1 MLILCS
7 QTLYFVCGKTGVH
20 CCGSGC
26 GLVQFTKLS
35 SCFNINN
42 NKKKGFREIFIVLIE
57 SQPAMLFNSKMTILC
72 SLCYCC
78 FPLNFPLGMNKVAN
92 IVIDG
97 INKHHHKKVQYST
110 VFCDITVG
118 YSFISCGCK
127 TVKPISKT
135 LFIKHIRQ
143 MIH

>member
-1 MLILCS
+1 MFIAVGVAVGWYSLQSSHHVLIL
-7 QTLYFVCGKTGVH
+7 
-20 CCGSGC
+20 
-26 GLVQFTKLS
+26 
-35 SCFNINN
+35 III
-42 NKKKGFREIFIVLIE
+42 KKGFREIFIVLIE